1 MLFPLGHEN
10 MTARRWPVVTM
21 ALIAINV
28 AAFVLTNGPL
38 EDAAPTRAQVGTV
51 REHIL
56 ILAALRPDLQL
67 TPEEQQVVDEFKQ
80 AEPKRWQ
87 WALDQSYNR
96 PVEDGWDARVRLMDT
111 EGQQR
116 EMENLAKEL
125 TATGQTT
132 TMLDEYAFVPAHPKP
147 ISYLTA
153 NFLHGGWL
161 HLLGNMWMLWLAGF
175 VLEDVWGRPIYAIFY
190 LLGGVAALQI
200 HAWMTPGSPVPTL
213 GASGAIA
220 AVMGAFLVRFP
231 TLKIKMLLWPIW
243 RPWRFHRFDAQAY
256 WMLPL
261 WLLSEIYN
269 WTLRGSQDGVAHWAH
284 LGGFAFGALVA
295 LLMRVTKLE
304 HVANKA
310 VEAKINKETLTN
322 DKAIVEASDLMEHG
336 QIDAALP
343 IVVSYLATNPN
354 SSDAWRLKQQ
364 IHWRKGEIPAYHEAS
379 LKLISLH
386 LRAREPE
393 LALQEYQDFVNS
405 GGEKVPTATWL
416 DLCRALENQDPQRAL
431 AEYEKFIAANATDR
445 QSLMAQIAC
454 GRLCV
459 KKLSRPD
466 EGLKFYEAAATSKIP
481 HLDLDVN
488 IAAGIREAKAAM
500 APPAIAASAK

>member
-1 MLFPLGHEN
+1 MLLPIGHEN
-10 MTARRWPVVTM
+10 MSARRWPVVTL
-21 ALIAINV
+21 ALIVINV
-28 AAFVLTNGPL
+28 VAFLITNGPL
-38 EDAAPTRAQVGTV
+38 EDASATREQVATV

-56 ILAALRPDLQL
+56 LLASLRPDLRL
-67 TPEEQQVVDEFKQ
+67 SAEEQQVVDEFKEAQ
-80 AEPKRWQ
+80 PKRWQ
-87 WALDQSYNR
+87 WALDQNYNR
-96 PVEDGWDARVRLMDT
+96 PVEDAWDARIRMLNDT
-111 EGQQR
+111 EALQT
-116 EMENLAKEL
+116 EMDNLAKAYVSAG
-125 TATGQTT
+125 ATTT

-147 ISYLTA
+147 VSYLTA

-161 HLLGNMWMLWLAGF
+161 HLIGNMWFLWLAGF
-175 VLEDVWGRPIYAIFY
+175 VLEDTWGRLIYGIFY
-190 LLGGVAALQI
+190 VVAGAAALQI
-200 HAWMTPGSPVPTL
+200 YAWATPGSTVPTL
-213 GASGAIA
+213 GASGAVA
-220 AVMGAFLVRFP
+220 ALMGAFLVRFP
-231 TLKIKMLLWPIW
+231 TMQIKMVLWRLL
-243 RPWRFHRFDAQAY
+243 RFYQFEAQAY
-256 WMLPL
+256 WLLPL
-261 WLLSEIYN
+261 WLLGEIFYG
-269 WTLRGSQDGVAHWAH
+269 TLSGSRGGVAHWAH
-284 LGGFAFGALVA
+284 VGGFVFGALVA
-295 LLMRVTKLE
+295 LLMRLTKLE
-304 HVANKA
+304 HIANRA
-310 VEAKINKETLTN
+310 IEAKIEKSALSN
-322 DKAIVEASDLMEHG
+322 DKAIVGASDLMEKG
-336 QIDAALP
+336 EIDAALS
-343 IVVSYLATNPN
+343 ILEGFIAANPN

-405 GGEKVPTATWL
+405 GGDKIPTATWL

-466 EGLKFYEAAATSKIP
+466 EGLKFYEAAAASKIP

-500 APPAIAASAK
+500 APPAFAASAK